1 MNHTNLIKK
10 IKHTLYIKKIIAI
23 LKGLNK
29 PKTNNRKDV
38 LMKTQIQKLFW
49 KIHIKS
55 SNLKKL
61 YKK

>member
-29 PKTNNRKDV
+29 PK
-38 LMKTQIQKLFW
+38 QITEKM
-49 KIHIKS
+49 
-55 SNLKKL
+55 
-61 YKK
+61 Y